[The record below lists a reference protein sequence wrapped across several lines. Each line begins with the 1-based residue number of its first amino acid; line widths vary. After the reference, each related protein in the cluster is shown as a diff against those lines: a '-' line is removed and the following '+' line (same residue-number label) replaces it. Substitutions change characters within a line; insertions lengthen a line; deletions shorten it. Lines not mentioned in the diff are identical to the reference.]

1 MKLRPRPEILAVARL
16 DAAAPWPAWALE
28 SPFASLTRT
37 GEELSLV
44 VPLDRVPTEVRSE
57 GPWRALQ
64 VEGPLDFALVGILAD
79 LSGVLAQASISC
91 FALSTFDTD
100 YLLVKADRFPA
111 AREAL
116 EAAGHEILG
125 A

>member
-1 MKLRPRPEILAVARL
+1 MARL
-16 DAAAPWPAWALE
+16 EADAPWPPWALE
-28 SPFASLTRT
+28 SPFAALTRT

-44 VPLDRVPTEVRSE
+44 VPAELVPPGVRAE

-64 VEGPLDFALVGILAD
+64 VVGPLDFALVGILAE
-79 LSGVLAQASISC
+79 LSGVLAEARISL

-100 YLLVKADRFPA
+100 YLLVKA
-111 AREAL
+111 EAFEGACRAL
-116 EAAGHEILG
+116 QGAGHEILG

>member
-1 MKLRPRPEILAVARL
+1 MKLRRRPEVLAIARL

-28 SPFASLTRT
+28 SPFAALTRT

-44 VPLDRVPTEVRSE
+44 VFADRVPVGVPCE

-64 VEGPLDFALVGILAD
+64 VAGPLDFALVGILAE
-79 LSGVLAQASISC
+79 LTTTLAQAHISL

-100 YLLVKADRFPA
+100 YLLVKEDRFEA
-111 AREAL
+111 ACAAL
-116 EAAGHEILG
+116 QAAGHEIL
-125 A
+125 

>member
-1 MKLRPRPEILAVARL
+1 MNLLIRPEVLAVARL
-16 DAAAPWPAWALE
+16 EAAAPWPAWALE
-28 SPFASLTRT
+28 SPFAALTRT

-44 VPLDRVPTEVRSE
+44 VPAGRVPEGVRSE

-64 VEGPLDFALVGILAD
+64 VAGPLDFALVGILAE
-79 LSGVLAQASISC
+79 LTGILASAGISL

-100 YLLVKADRFPA
+100 YLLVKEAVFEA
-111 AREAL
+111 ACEAL
-116 EAAGHEILG
+116 TAAGHEILG

>member
-1 MKLRPRPEILAVARL
+1 MKLRIRPEVLAVARL
-16 DAAAPWPAWALE
+16 EAEAPWPAWALD
-28 SPFASLTRT
+28 SPFAALTRT

-44 VPLDRVPTEVRSE
+44 VPIQRVPPNVRSE

-64 VEGPLDFALVGILAD
+64 VVGPLDFALVGILAE
-79 LSGVLAQASISC
+79 LTRTLAEARISL

-100 YLLVKADRFPA
+100 YLLVKEA
-111 AREAL
+111 AFEAACRAL
-116 EAAGHEILG
+116 AAAGHEILG